1 MGKGKNF
8 LKGIRQTNFTINFAP
23 ATQMQMRF
31 PGLITRV
38 INDFRQTT
46 RSAARRTMV
55 SPINCLTESGLRKG
69 AFLLHCCISLWGC
82 YTGLQVFAL
91 VGNCARKMTFDNAF
105 RYSLCCLPSISGMKL
120 EGRKIGFRGV
130 F

>member
-1 MGKGKNF
+1 MLTLLRRMNPFCMSRTKRITIRILQFLSNF
-8 LKGIRQTNFTINFAP
+8 KTRFQAKKRGGNFSQSRKGIRQTKFHNKFRTCA
-23 ATQMQMRF
+23 QMQMRF

-69 AFLLHCCISLWGC
+69 CVSTTLLHLYG
-82 YTGLQVFAL
+82 GA
-91 VGNCARKMTFDNAF
+91 
-105 RYSLCCLPSISGMKL
+105 
-120 EGRKIGFRGV
+120 
-130 F
+130 